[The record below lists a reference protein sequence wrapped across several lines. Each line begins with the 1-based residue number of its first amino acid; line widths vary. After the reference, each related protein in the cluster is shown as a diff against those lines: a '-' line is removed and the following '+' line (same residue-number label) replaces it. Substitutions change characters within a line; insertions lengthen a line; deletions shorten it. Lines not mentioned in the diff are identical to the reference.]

1 MTTADPAYA
10 AAVVARGDGSIKFLT
25 LLRAAAP
32 LLVVWDHFG
41 AVWPNRNDRSW
52 FVNENVRDYVN
63 APLGVIQDFGWLG
76 VAIFFLISGFIIPYV
91 ALREDAVA
99 FGTKRAF
106 RIFPPLWASIAL
118 IIVVNW
124 FRTIVLDT
132 EAVTYSLGDV
142 VKSAFLV
149 NYLQPGGTAIN
160 GVAWTLIIEVL
171 FYSLCLIG
179 WPVLQRRPA
188 SFVLGSLAAIWLGV
202 NQAFEHGA
210 TFHQVIASVGY
221 LPVLLL
227 GTCLYLR
234 WSGRISI
241 VSFALLSGACWVT
254 FVQYLRH
261 VRPEFYDAMN
271 SYGISVALAYA
282 IFVIALLLDDHI
294 TIPAPVRFVSDISY
308 SLYLT
313 HSVVGFFVFD
323 VLVTEHQLSFAVSL
337 FVAIALALATAYVS
351 WRYVERPT
359 QRAARHL
366 LARRMNPDQP
376 IEGSGSDVGG
386 A

>member
-1 MTTADPAYA
+1 MTTADPAYEA
-10 AAVVARGDGSIKFLT
+10 AIVTRSNGSIKFLT

-41 AVWPNRNDRSW
+41 AVWPNRNRRSW
-52 FVNENVRDYVN
+52 FVNETVRDYVN
-63 APLGVIQDFGWLG
+63 APLGIIQDFGWLG

-99 FGTKRAF
+99 FGAKRAF

-118 IIVVNW
+118 IVVVDW
-124 FRTIVLDT
+124 LRTIVLDA
-132 EAVTYSLGDV
+132 EAATYSLGDL
-142 VKSAFLV
+142 VKGAFLV
-149 NYLQPGGTAIN
+149 NYLQPGSAAIN

-188 SFVLGSLAAIWLGV
+188 WFVLGSLAVIWLGV
-202 NQAFEHGA
+202 NQAFGHGA
-210 TFHQVIASVGY
+210 TFHQVMASVGY

-227 GTCLYLR
+227 GTCLFLR
-234 WSGRISI
+234 WSGRVSV

-261 VRPEFYDAMN
+261 LRPEFYDAMN
-271 SYGISVALAYA
+271 SYGISVGLAYA

-294 TIPAPVRFVSDISY
+294 TIPAPVRFMSDISY

-313 HSVVGFFVFD
+313 HGIVGFFVFD
-323 VLVTEHQLSFAVSL
+323 VMLTKYQLSFTASL
-337 FVAIALALATAYVS
+337 LVAIALSVATAYVS

-359 QRAARHL
+359 QLAARQL
-366 LARRMNPDQP
+366 LAYRVTRAQRSEDR
-376 IEGSGSDVGG
+376 
-386 A
+386 